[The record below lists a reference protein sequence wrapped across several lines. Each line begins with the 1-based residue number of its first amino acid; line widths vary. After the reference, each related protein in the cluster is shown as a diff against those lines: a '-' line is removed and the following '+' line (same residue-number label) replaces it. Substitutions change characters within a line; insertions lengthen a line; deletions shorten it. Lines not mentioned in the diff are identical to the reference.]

1 MPVRPEQSPLDVARL
16 HAVPLGEIS
25 NDHQELMPMLECE
38 AYSAWRPGNGSHF
51 VKELPHAD
59 IHHSVASRV
68 EKREDRRRHRNRD
81 AIEGEQGLETNPLAP
96 CAERLPRCSPHLP
109 GAVRAHVSDGSWR
122 LPVAD
127 RQKLRSR
134 EMAAIPRRLKSE
146 NQGARGPTLVCR
158 QMSPNQWFEGW
169 VWKVLERAHFAY
181 RSAPRK

>member
-1 MPVRPEQSPLDVARL
+1 MPVRQEQSPLDVARL

-25 NDHQELMPMLECE
+25 NDHQELMPMVEAK

-59 IHHSVASRV
+59 IHHSVTSRV

-81 AIEGEQGLETNPLAP
+81 AFEAEESLQADRLAP
-96 CAERLPRCSPHLP
+96 CVERPPRCSPHLT
-109 GAVRAHVSDGSWR
+109 GAVCAYVSDGSWG

-134 EMAAIPRRLKSE
+134 EMAAIPRGLESLDQSQRRLIL
-146 NQGARGPTLVCR
+146 GRR
-158 QMSPNQWFEGW
+158 QMSANQGFEGW